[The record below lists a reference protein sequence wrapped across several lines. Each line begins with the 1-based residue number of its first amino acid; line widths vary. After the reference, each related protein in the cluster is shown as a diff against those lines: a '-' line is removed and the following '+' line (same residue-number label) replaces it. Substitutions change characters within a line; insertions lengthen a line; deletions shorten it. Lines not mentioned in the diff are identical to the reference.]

1 MGSRTVS
8 FSNREATRKCDDKN
22 KEKTSGRKTQLVGRN
37 YSLRTEFVSYG
48 HSETEFASYGQP
60 ERAPGNSNSYVTAA
74 VVAARPRR
82 SQSASGSV
90 DMHRSGMS
98 SAYQASAWR
107 RWRKE
112 KQAANRRQNERNLS
126 MFAKAAS
133 NKEVRHLYRVSILEY

>member
-22 KEKTSGRKTQLVGRN
+22 KEKTSGKKTQLVGRT
-37 YSLRTEFVSYG
+37 YSLRTEFASYG
-48 HSETEFASYGQP
+48 HSE
-60 ERAPGNSNSYVTAA
+60 RAPGTSNSYVRAA
-74 VVAARPRR
+74 MVATRPRR
-82 SQSASGSV
+82 SPSASGSA
-90 DMHRSGMS
+90 DMRRSGLS